1 MIARTWH
8 GITKAAD
15 ADRYADLI
23 NRTGTPHYRATP
35 GNRAVYLF
43 RRIEGDVA
51 HFLVLTLWD
60 SYEAIRAFA
69 GPDPEK
75 AVYYPEDKEFLLEF
89 EPNVTHYEVL
99 PSP

>member
-8 GITKAAD
+8 GITRAVD
-15 ADRYADLI
+15 ADRYADVI

-43 RRIEGDVA
+43 RRIEGDRA

-60 SYEAIRAFA
+60 SLDAIRAFA

-89 EPNVTHYEVL
+89 EPTVTHYDVVDT
-99 PSP
+99 P